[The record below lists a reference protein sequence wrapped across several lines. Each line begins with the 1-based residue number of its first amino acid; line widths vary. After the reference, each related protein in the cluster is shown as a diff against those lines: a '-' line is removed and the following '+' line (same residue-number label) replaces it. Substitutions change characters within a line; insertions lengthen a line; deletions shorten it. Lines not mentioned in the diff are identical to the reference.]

1 MYNVSESEKGDKM
14 NFSIFENIIL
24 NLILIVFPLL
34 VYLVLVCYQD
44 EATKQRKKLL
54 LNIALFTSLYLCLKF
69 GITENNNKILLFC
82 NIPIVIA
89 YMKKETYSGIILS
102 LINILYCYLVY
113 DTLYIIAII
122 KYASYLILY
131 LCARKR
137 KLSANGFILSIA
149 VLQGFFLSF
158 EYFFREI
165 NISIDDFILLL
176 LLVFV
181 YYFVTFSILYIFKVT
196 EKIESLNS
204 TIKLLEKDKV
214 IKDAL
219 FKLTHEIKNPLA
231 VCKGYLEMINL
242 DNKEKSKKYLSIIN
256 QEINRSLNIISDFVE
271 YNKIKIVKEEIDLSL
286 LLEDV
291 YDSFKILV
299 NANNIKLKYKDKY
312 DKDMYIKGD
321 YERLKQVIINLLK
334 NSLESIEE
342 KGKIEIYSNICK
354 NYIEIVVEDT
364 GKGMSREEMSK
375 LTEMFYT
382 TKENGTGLGV
392 ALSNEIVKAH
402 NGKLIYES
410 ELNKGTK
417 AIVRLPY

>member
-1 MYNVSESEKGDKM
+1 M
-14 NFSIFENIIL
+14 NLSIIDNIIL

-34 VYLVLVCYQD
+34 IYLVLVCYQD
-44 EATKQRKKLL
+44 NTNIKRKNLL

-89 YMKKETYSGIILS
+89 YMKKQTYSGIILS
-102 LINILYCYLVY
+102 IVNILYCYCIY
-113 DTLYIIAII
+113 DTLYIITII
-122 KYASYLILY
+122 KYISYLMLY
-131 LCARKR
+131 ICANKKR
-137 KLSANGFILSIA
+137 IRSSSFILSVA

-158 EYFFREI
+158 EYFFKEI
-165 NISIDDFILLL
+165 NVSINEFIILLL
-176 LLVFV
+176 IVFI
-181 YYFVTFSILYIFKVT
+181 YYFEAFSILYIFKVI

-214 IKDAL
+214 VKDAL

-231 VCKGYLEMINL
+231 VCKGYLEMINP
-242 DNKEKSKKYLSIIN
+242 DNKEKTIKYIKIMK

-271 YNKIKIVKEEIDLSL
+271 YNKIKIVKEEIDLNL

-291 YDSFKILV
+291 YETFKILV
-299 NANNIKLKYKDKY
+299 NASNIKLIYKDI
-312 DKDMYIKGD
+312 KDEDIYLKGD

-334 NSLESIEE
+334 NSLESIEN
-342 KGKIEIYSNICK
+342 KGNIKMYTNIYK
-354 NYIEIVVEDT
+354 KYIEIVIEDN
-364 GKGMSREEMSK
+364 GKGMDKETLLK

-392 ALSNEIVKAH
+392 SLSNEIVKAH
-402 NGKLIYES
+402 NGELIYNS

-417 AIVRLPY
+417 AVIRLPYA